1 MALQGLKEFRANL
14 QKVNNW
20 TNPAIT
26 RALEHA
32 AGNTINHIK
41 TKQDHQ
47 WGKPLGR
54 KTTAAHPH
62 KHFYVWSQEL
72 INSLHRSKVKAFRNG
87 AEIEIIAGGPDV
99 DYAPAVELGGPNRR
113 AFPFLV
119 SGLED
124 TTGENERIMATEI
137 SKVFG

>member
-1 MALQGLKEFRANL
+1 MALRGLEELRKNL
-14 QKVNNW
+14 QKVNDW
-20 TNPAIT
+20 TNPAIK
-26 RALEHA
+26 RALQEA

-72 INSLHRSKVKAFRNG
+72 INSIRRGYYKAYPNG
-87 AEIEIIAGGPDV
+87 AQTTIHAGGPDV
-99 DYAPAVELGGPNRR
+99 DYAAAVELGGPNRR
-113 AFPFLV
+113 AFPFLQP
-119 SGLED
+119 GMED
-124 TTGENERIMATEI
+124 MQKENIDTIAREL